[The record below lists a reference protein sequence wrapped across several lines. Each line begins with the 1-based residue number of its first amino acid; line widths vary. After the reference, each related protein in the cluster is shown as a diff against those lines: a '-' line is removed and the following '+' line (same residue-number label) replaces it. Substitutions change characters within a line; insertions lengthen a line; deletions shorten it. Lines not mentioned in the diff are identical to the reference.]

1 MLAFVNTPFT
11 KKHWIIWLT
20 LSASL
25 VPVIAQ
31 AELRAALSAQVI
43 DELDSVQLVVRD
55 VGTRQS
61 ETPDL
66 SALAADFHV
75 LGVNTSSQYRF
86 VNGQAQ
92 SWVDYQITLQPKRTG
107 KLIIPPIP
115 IGQQRT
121 ESIPITVRAL
131 SAAMRQKI
139 DALVFYELE
148 LSSDSVYVQ
157 SQLLLTRRLVY
168 ADGVQL
174 YGGQLEA
181 PVLDGA
187 QVFELGEGQSSV
199 IQRNGRT
206 MGSYEQRYA
215 IFPELSGTL
224 VLPSDSVT
232 ASVRVVDGITTA
244 RKTVRISTDEQ
255 RITVHP
261 IPAEYPSN
269 QPWLPA
275 IAVTASVNV
284 EPPAAQTVNVGDTIS
299 RTLTVTVIGNTG
311 TSVPPTTLT
320 LDERE
325 FKIYQQPTEI
335 ENETFGEN
343 LVGYRVEAVD
353 LVPITAGALGIPG
366 TKITWWNTDT
376 ETVMTTDLTRQVLS
390 VEGLSIADSVSKPAP
405 AASATIDQTPQ
416 LGGTVKSNANGLN
429 AWTVLA
435 AATIL
440 FLTGLLWRTRQRHK
454 PAAEPESDTVEQQN
468 SVPSLKQLLRHAKN
482 AAPPAFRSELAAYL
496 IRATQGNQVSALAA
510 FCASSD
516 NAKSAMD
523 ALDAA
528 CYGTSEFKEAHRK
541 QISAAVEQFARQLK
555 QAPKAN
561 RTDLPHLY
569 PR

>member
-20 LSASL
+20 LSAL
-25 VPVIAQ
+25 LLPVIVQ

-232 ASVRVVDGITTA
+232 ASVRVVDGVTTA

-255 RITVHP
+255 RITVPH
-261 IPAEYPSN
+261 S
-269 QPWLPA
+269 
-275 IAVTASVNV
+275 
-284 EPPAAQTVNVGDTIS
+284 S
-299 RTLTVTVIGNTG
+299 R
-311 TSVPPTTLT
+311 VP
-320 LDERE
+320 
-325 FKIYQQPTEI
+325 QQPT
-335 ENETFGEN
+335 
-343 LVGYRVEAVD
+343 V
-353 LVPITAGALGIPG
+353 
-366 TKITWWNTDT
+366 
-376 ETVMTTDLTRQVLS
+376 
-390 VEGLSIADSVSKPAP
+390 
-405 AASATIDQTPQ
+405 
-416 LGGTVKSNANGLN
+416 
-429 AWTVLA
+429 
-435 AATIL
+435 
-440 FLTGLLWRTRQRHK
+440 
-454 PAAEPESDTVEQQN
+454 
-468 SVPSLKQLLRHAKN
+468 
-482 AAPPAFRSELAAYL
+482 
-496 IRATQGNQVSALAA
+496 
-510 FCASSD
+510 
-516 NAKSAMD
+516 
-523 ALDAA
+523 AA
-528 CYGTSEFKEAHRK
+528 CHRGHSERER
-541 QISAAVEQFARQLK
+541 
-555 QAPKAN
+555 
-561 RTDLPHLY
+561 
-569 PR
+569 